1 MSNKKIL
8 QGHNKALESLATIAR
23 IPLAKEG
30 LYVWK
35 KYSVSLP
42 AFSNATSWADIGG
55 AIAADINGD
64 IDLSTIWNI
73 GDTKDVTL
81 TTGETIQLQIA
92 GFNHDTFSDGVTAP
106 VTLVMKDCLN
116 TKAQMNSSDTN
127 AGGYPASAM
136 KTWVENNIYNKL
148 PADLKA
154 IVAPVKKKWY
164 TTYNDVNSLTEGN
177 YNVWLLSEAEVF
189 DSVTQTIG
197 TGEGSKY
204 PIFTD
209 NASRIKKVNGSFDSW
224 WLRSALSSH
233 STHFVC
239 VFADGYLNNNFAS
252 LSLGVAVGLCPR
264 GTTPKLQKTFLS
276 YITSDSILSYP
287 INGQKG
293 DYWYELV
300 QSNVDWGEVTLTS
313 DQTAITVQHNLGEV
327 PKWAGIFPNEKI
339 TNQSPTGASTLFEI
353 PFGNSWWLNY
363 ISSAGSLQVGSASR
377 SSFTNSQIVF
387 NAYSSSYP
395 FRSSGSGWGTYYWFA
410 LGSPKSFLSILSWQ
424 QIGDLVLKAE
434 QGTVN
439 LSDYFSIG
447 DTKPVTLTTG
457 ETIELQIAG
466 FNHDTFSDGVTAPVT
481 FVMKDCLNTKAQMN
495 SSNTNAG
502 GYPASAMKTWVNT
515 NIYDKLPSD
524 LKALVAPVKKK
535 WYTTYS
541 DVNSLTEAN
550 YNVWLLSEMEVFG
563 TNTYT
568 IGTGEGSKYDIF
580 TDNASRIKKV
590 NGTASHWWLGSC
602 DRNNSKYFVIVF
614 SGGGVNYGIADNSL
628 GVAAGLCIRGNA

>member
-1 MSNKKIL
+1 MSKGLTNSII
-8 QGHNKALESLATIAR
+8 GGAG
-23 IPLAKEG
+23 EG

-35 KYSVSLP
+35 KYSVTLP
-42 AFSNATSWADIGG
+42 TFSNATSWADIGG

-64 IDLSTIWNI
+64 IDLSKHWNI
-73 GDTKDVTL
+73 GDTKDVAL

-106 VTLVMKDCLN
+106 ITLIMKDCLN

-136 KTWVENNIYNKL
+136 KTWVESNIYDKL
-148 PADLKA
+148 PSDLKA

-164 TTYNDVNSLTEGN
+164 TTYNDINSLTEGN
-177 YNVWLLSEAEVF
+177 YNVWLLSEMEVLG
-189 DSVTQTIG
+189 TNTWTIG

-204 PIFTD
+204 DIFTND
-209 NASRIKKVNGSFDSW
+209 ASRIKKVNGTNVVW
-224 WLRSALSSH
+224 WLGSCYRDTSYSFVIVGSSGYFN
-233 STHFVC
+233 SRN
-239 VFADGYLNNNFAS
+239 ADS
-252 LSLGVAVGLCPR
+252 SDGVAVGLCPR
-264 GTTPKLQKTFLS
+264 GTTPQLQKTFLS

-287 INGQKG
+287 VNGQKG

-313 DQTAITVQHNLGEV
+313 DQTEITVQHNLGEV

-339 TNQSPTGASTLFEI
+339 TTQSPTGNSTLFEI
-353 PFGNSWWLNY
+353 PFENSWWLNY

-410 LGSPKSFLSILSWQ
+410 LGSPKSLLSILSWQ

-434 QGTVN
+434 QGTIN
-439 LSDYFSIG
+439 LSNYFSIG
-447 DTKPVTLTTG
+447 DTKPVALTTG

-481 FVMKDCLNTKAQMN
+481 FVMKDCLDTKAQMN
-495 SSNTNAG
+495 STNTNVG
-502 GYPASAMKTWVNT
+502 GYPASAMKNWVNT

-524 LKALVAPVKKK
+524 LKTLVAPVKKK
-535 WYTTYS
+535 WYTTYN
-541 DVNSLTEAN
+541 DTNSLTESN
-550 YNVWLLSEMEVFG
+550 YNVWLLSEAEVFDSV
-563 TNTYT
+563 TQT
-568 IGTGEGSKYDIF
+568 IGSGEGSKYPIF
-580 TDNASRIKKV
+580 TDNTSRIKKV
-590 NGTASHWWLGSC
+590 NGTADWWWLGSC
-602 DRNNSKYFVIVF
+602 YRGGSGSFVGVR
-614 SGGGVNYGIADNSL
+614 SGGGVGGGDAGSSG
-628 GVAAGLCIRGNA
+628 GVAAGLCIRGQSGDL

>member
-1 MSNKKIL
+1 MSKGLTNSII
-8 QGHNKALESLATIAR
+8 GGEG
-23 IPLAKEG
+23 EG

-35 KYSVSLP
+35 KYSVEPP

-55 AIAADINGD
+55 AIASDINGD

-92 GFNHDTFSDGVTAP
+92 GFNHDTYSDGVTAP

-116 TKAQMNSSDTN
+116 TTAQMNSSDTN
-127 AGGYPASAM
+127 SGGYPASTM
-136 KTWVENNIYNKL
+136 KTYVETNIYDKL

-154 IVAPVKKKWY
+154 IVAPVKKKCY
-164 TTYNDVNSLTEGN
+164 TTYNNASSLSEAN
-177 YNVWLLSEAEVF
+177 YNVWLLAEAEVF
-189 DSVTQTIG
+189 DSVPHTVG
-197 TGEGSKY
+197 NGEGTKY

-209 NASRIKKVNGSFDSW
+209 NASRVKRVTGSTFAW
-224 WLRSALSSH
+224 WLRSAFSSN
-233 STHFVC
+233 SAFFVD
-239 VFADGYLNNNFAS
+239 VGPGGGDGGSSAS
-252 LSLGVAVGLCPR
+252 RSFGVAVGLCPR
-264 GTTPKLQKTFLS
+264 GTTPLQLQKTFLS

-287 INGQKG
+287 LNGQKG

-313 DQTAITVQHNLGEV
+313 DQTEITVNHNLGEV

-339 TNQSPTGASTLFEI
+339 TSQSPVGNSTLFEI

-363 ISSAGSLQVGSASR
+363 VSSTGSLQVGLASR

-387 NAYSSSYP
+387 NALRSSSSSQP
-395 FRSSGSGWGTYYWFA
+395 FRSSGNGWGTYYWFA
-410 LGSPKSFLSILSWQ
+410 LGSPKSLLSILSWS
-424 QIGDLVLKAE
+424 QIGDFVLKAE

-439 LSDYFSIG
+439 LSDYFSVG

-495 SSNTNAG
+495 SSNTNEG
-502 GYPASAMKTWVNT
+502 GYPASAMKTYVET

-524 LKALVAPVKKK
+524 LKTLVAPVKKK
-535 WYTTYS
+535 WYTTYNE
-541 DVNSLTEAN
+541 VNSLTEAN
-550 YNVWLLSEMEVFG
+550 YNVWLLSEAEVFDSV
-563 TNTYT
+563 TQA
-568 IGTGEGSKYDIF
+568 IGNGEGTKYPIF
-580 TDNASRIKKV
+580 TDNTSRIKKV
-590 NGTASHWWLGSC
+590 NGTADWWWLGSC
-602 DRNNSKYFVIVF
+602 ARSGGYSFVRVY
-614 SGGGVNYGIADNSL
+614 SGGGVSDGYAGGSG
-628 GVAAGLCIRGNA
+628 GVAAGVCIRGQSGDL

>member
-1 MSNKKIL
+1 MSKGLTNSII
-8 QGHNKALESLATIAR
+8 GGAG
-23 IPLAKEG
+23 EG

-35 KYSVSLP
+35 KYSMTLP
-42 AFSNATSWADIGG
+42 TFSNTTSWADIGG

-92 GFNHDTFSDGVTAP
+92 GFNHDTYSDGVTAP

-116 TKAQMNSSDTN
+116 MTAPMNSSNTN
-127 AGGYPASAM
+127 AGGYPSSAM
-136 KTWVENNIYNKL
+136 KTYVETNIYDKL
-148 PADLKA
+148 PSDLKTL
-154 IVAPVKKKWY
+154 VAPVKKKWY
-164 TTYNDVNSLTEGN
+164 TTYNDASSLSESN

-189 DSVTQTIG
+189 NSATQTIG
-197 TGEGSKY
+197 TGEGTKY

-209 NASRIKKVNGSFDSW
+209 NASRIKKVNGSADDW
-224 WLRSALSSH
+224 WLGSCYRYGSSSFVFVESGGSVSDRSPLIS
-233 STHFVC
+233 
-239 VFADGYLNNNFAS
+239 Y
-252 LSLGVAVGLCPR
+252 GVAVGLCPR
-264 GTTPKLQKTFLS
+264 GTTPLQLQKTFLS

-287 INGQKG
+287 LNGQKG

-339 TNQSPTGASTLFEI
+339 TDTAPSTYSTLSQFQKDIVYNSTSLTTGGVGLSPPNFTGAAIT
-353 PFGNSWWLNY
+353 
-363 ISSAGSLQVGSASR
+363 
-377 SSFTNSQIVF
+377 F
-387 NAYSSSYP
+387 NAYNSSYP
-395 FRSSGSGWGTYYWFA
+395 FRSSGGGWGTYYWFA
-410 LGSPKSFLSILSWQ
+410 LGSQKSLLPLLSWQ

-466 FNHDTFSDGVTAPVT
+466 FNHDTFSDGVTAPIT
-481 FVMKDCLNTKAQMN
+481 FVMKNCLNTTAQMN

-502 GYPASAMKTWVNT
+502 GYPASAMKTWVES

-524 LKALVAPVKKK
+524 LKAIVAPVKKK
-535 WYTTYS
+535 WYTTYN
-541 DVNSLTEAN
+541 DANSLSEAN

-568 IGTGEGSKYDIF
+568 IGNGEGTKYPIF
-580 TDNASRIKKV
+580 TDNTSRIKRV
-590 NGTASHWWLGSC
+590 NGTVNWWWLGSC
-602 DRNNSKYFVIVF
+602 YRNYSDNFVSVD
-614 SGGGVNYGIADNSL
+614 SDGDGYNYNIANYSY
-628 GVAAGLCIRGNA
+628 GVAAGLCIRG